1 MTGHVIADG
10 NIPIRSANQQ
20 VYGLKY
26 RPDLED
32 DNPLNEISTEH
43 DEYGHK
49 DKYHYASNYFVR
61 QLLKG

>member
-10 NIPIRSANQQ
+10 NIPIRSAKKQ

-26 RPDLED
+26 RPDLEV

-43 DEYGHK
+43 DEYGHSSK
-49 DKYHYASNYFVR
+49 SNYPADA
-61 QLLKG
+61 